1 MKNFLLLCFCILF
14 LQAYP
19 QTEKRKQYL
28 EELKPFLEGST
39 GSWAS
44 KAWVSPIDSSWE
56 AWQRRTGELPPNFD
70 IIPTQV
76 LPHDLMK
83 DLLSGDKI
91 ENNSQWKGQKRVMT
105 AVLKTWLTG
114 TFPAKPSNIKA
125 EVLESREEREIKI
138 EQLRISWGNHPDL
151 SIRASI
157 YYPPGEGPFP
167 VFMTPG
173 ANGHSWIS
181 ISQALSR
188 GYICVQYSGCD
199 AEDDTEKYA
208 QHYYPSYD
216 FTAIM
221 RRAWGAHRLVD
232 YLYEL
237 EKVDKDKIG
246 ITGLSRD
253 GKQVLMAAAFDERI
267 DAVVVCSG
275 GTGGEDL
282 FRYTSPNYDNETIA
296 AITGNFPNWL
306 HPRLRFFAGRE
317 HKLPFDQ
324 HFLSALVAPR
334 GLLLSS
340 SYFEDQGNP
349 WGIEQ
354 HYDAV
359 LPVFSFLDAE
369 KNLGLHLRRGLH
381 RPAMRDVH
389 TYVDFFDSVFG
400 RGKKEV
406 PVIRYY
412 DYSFD
417 KWKGI
422 SGKEERHIGEQKL
435 ISPNTL
441 DNVSG
446 FEAWKAELAEES
458 RKLLGKAPM
467 VLNPSFRAG
476 LDYLDKVI
484 RRPGLPKRAKAKELH
499 IGQLQYPVDE
509 AGNPLQDVPVVIYL
523 HEFAYPTGY
532 GKGSWRFVHALLDAG
547 FAVYLQDQI
556 GFGSRVEEGKD
567 FYQRYPQYSKMGL
580 MVDELSLAIDALE
593 AEEMIDKQK
602 IYAVGYGLGSKIGLW
617 SAPFEDRI
625 AAMALIAGINPLRNS
640 GKDPERL
647 GVEVYSHLHALLPAL
662 GLYAGKEEKLPIDYE
677 ALIASFAPKPL
688 LMISP
693 IWDWETNAGELAL
706 AIEKAST
713 VYYLFEAGNKL
724 EFRPLKDFNR
734 FSKEMEGEVLDW
746 LLKKAE
752 D

>member
-1 MKNFLLLCFCILF
+1 MKKLLLLGLSLLSLQLF
-14 LQAYP
+14 GQE
-19 QTEKRKQYL
+19 EKRRQFL
-28 EELKPFLEGST
+28 EELKPFLEAST

-44 KAWVSPIDSSWE
+44 KAWVSPLDSNWQ
-56 AWQRRTGELPPNFD
+56 AWLDRTAELPPNFD

-83 DLLSGDKI
+83 DLVSGDKI
-91 ENNSQWKGQKRVMT
+91 EGKTQWQRQRRVM
-105 AVLKTWLTG
+105 AGVLKTWLSG
-114 TFPAKPSNIKA
+114 NFPPKPESI
-125 EVLESREEREIKI
+125 EVKTLETKVEKGIKI
-138 EQLRISWGNHPDL
+138 ERVKISWGNHEDL

-157 YYPPGEGPFP
+157 YYPSGKGPFP

-173 ANGHSWIS
+173 TKGHSWIS

-199 AEDDTEKYA
+199 AEDDTEKYSK
-208 QHYYPSYD
+208 HYYPTYD
-216 FTAIM
+216 FTTIM
-221 RRAWGAHRLVD
+221 RRAWGAHRIVD
-232 YLYEL
+232 YLYSL
-237 EKVDKDKIG
+237 DVVEKDQIG

-296 AITGNFPNWL
+296 AITGNFPHWL

-324 HFLSALVAPR
+324 HFLSAMLAPR

-349 WGIEQ
+349 WAIEQ
-354 HYDAV
+354 HFDAV
-359 LPVFSFLDAE
+359 LPVFKFLGAE
-369 KNLGLHLRRGLH
+369 GKVGLHLRRGLH

-389 TYVDFFDSVFG
+389 TYVDFFDKIFG
-400 RGKKEV
+400 RGNIEV

-412 DYSFD
+412 DYSFE
-417 KWKGI
+417 KWQVL
-422 SGKEERHIGEQKL
+422 SGKEDFDESRIIIPAAL
-435 ISPNTL
+435 
-441 DNVSG
+441 SG
-446 FEAWKAELAEES
+446 KSDFQPWKGELAKEC
-458 RKLLGKAPM
+458 RNLLGEAPM

-476 LDYLDKVI
+476 LDYLDQVI
-484 RRPGLPKRAKAKELH
+484 RRPGLPTGAKSKELH
-499 IGQLQYPVDE
+499 IGQLQYPVDKE
-509 AGNPLQDVPVVIYL
+509 GEPLKNVPVVVYL

-532 GKGSWRFVHALLDAG
+532 GRGSWRFVHALLDAG

-567 FYQRYPQYSKMGL
+567 FYQRYPKYSKMGL

-593 AEEMIDKQK
+593 AEEMIDNDR
-602 IYAVGYGLGSKIGLW
+602 IYAVGYSLGSKVGLW

-625 AAMALIAGINPLRNS
+625 SAMALVSGVNPLRSS
-640 GKDPERL
+640 GIDKERL
-647 GVEVYSHLHALLPAL
+647 GVEVYSHLHALIPRL
-662 GLYAGKEEKLPIDYE
+662 GFYLGKEEQLPVDYD
-677 ALIASFAPKPL
+677 ALIAAYAPKPL
-688 LMISP
+688 LLISP
-693 IWDWETNAGELAL
+693 IWDHETNAGELAL
-706 AIEKAST
+706 SVERAHKAYQILGEVS
-713 VYYLFEAGNKL
+713 NL
-724 EFRPLKDFNR
+724 EFQPVKDFNR
-734 FSKEMEGEVLDW
+734 FSKEMEEEILNW
-746 LLKKAE
+746 LMKKAGL
-752 D
+752 

>member
-1 MKNFLLLCFCILF
+1 MKKLLLLGLCFLT
-14 LQAYP
+14 LQLSA
-19 QTEKRKQYL
+19 QEEKRKQFL
-28 EELKPFLEGST
+28 EELKPFLEAST

-44 KAWVSPIDSSWE
+44 KAWVSPLDSNWQ
-56 AWQRRTGELPPNFD
+56 AWLDRTGELPPNFD
-70 IIPTQV
+70 KIPTQV
-76 LPHDLMK
+76 LPHDLMI
-83 DLLSGDKI
+83 DVLTGEII
-91 ENNSQWKGQKRVMT
+91 ENKKDWREQRWNM
-105 AVLKTWLTG
+105 ADILKTWLSG
-114 TFPAKPSNIKA
+114 SFPPKPEAIEA
-125 EVLESREEREIKI
+125 EILESKVERGVRI
-138 EQLRISWGNHPDL
+138 ERVKVSWGKHADL

-157 YYPPGEGPFP
+157 YYPPGNGPFP

-173 ANGHSWIS
+173 TKGHSWVS

-208 QHYYPSYD
+208 QHYYPKYD
-216 FTAIM
+216 FTTIM
-221 RRAWGAHRLVD
+221 RRAWGAHRIVD
-232 YLYEL
+232 YLYTL
-237 EKVDKDKIG
+237 EAVEKDKIG

-296 AITGNFPNWL
+296 AITGNFPHWL

-349 WGIEQ
+349 WAIEQ
-354 HYDAV
+354 HYEAV
-359 LPVFSFLDAE
+359 LPVFQFLDAE
-369 KNLGLHLRRGLH
+369 EKVGLHLRRGLH

-389 TYVDFFDSVFG
+389 TYVDFFDKVFG
-400 RGKKEV
+400 RGKEPV

-412 DYSFD
+412 DYSFE
-417 KWKGI
+417 KWKAL
-422 SGKEERHIGEQKL
+422 SGQKEAGESKI
-435 ISPNTL
+435 ISPSTISSADAMENWR
-441 DNVSG
+441 S
-446 FEAWKAELAEES
+446 ELAEES
-458 RKLLGKAPM
+458 RNLLGEAPM

-484 RRPGLPKRAKAKELH
+484 RRPGLPKGAKSKELH

-509 AGNPLQDVPVVIYL
+509 EGKALKNVPVVIYL

-532 GKGSWRFVHALLDAG
+532 CRGSWRFVHALLDAG

-567 FYQRYPQYSKMGL
+567 FYQRYPNYSKMGL

-593 AEEMIDKQK
+593 AEEMIDKDR
-602 IYAVGYGLGSKIGLW
+602 IYAVGYSLGAKVG
-617 SAPFEDRI
+617 
-625 AAMALIAGINPLRNS
+625 
-640 GKDPERL
+640 
-647 GVEVYSHLHALLPAL
+647 
-662 GLYAGKEEKLPIDYE
+662 
-677 ALIASFAPKPL
+677 
-688 LMISP
+688 
-693 IWDWETNAGELAL
+693 
-706 AIEKAST
+706 
-713 VYYLFEAGNKL
+713 
-724 EFRPLKDFNR
+724 
-734 FSKEMEGEVLDW
+734 
-746 LLKKAE
+746 
-752 D
+752 

>member
-1 MKNFLLLCFCILF
+1 MKKLLLLGLCLLSLQ
-14 LQAYP
+14 LQA
-19 QTEKRKQYL
+19 QEEKRKEFL
-28 EELKPFLEGST
+28 EQLTPFLDAST

-44 KAWVSPIDSSWE
+44 KAWVSPLDSNWQ
-56 AWQRRTGELPPNFD
+56 AWLDRTGELPPNFD

-83 DLLSGDKI
+83 DLVTEDDITSK
-91 ENNSQWKGQKRVMT
+91 EQWKKQRRLMSDI
-105 AVLKTWLTG
+105 LKTWLSG
-114 TFPAKPSNIKA
+114 TFPPKPEAIQA
-125 EVLESREEREIKI
+125 EILENKVERGIRI
-138 EQLRISWGNHPDL
+138 EQVRISWGNHVDL

-173 ANGHSWIS
+173 TKGHSWIS

-208 QHYYPSYD
+208 KHYYPEYD
-216 FTAIM
+216 FTTIM
-221 RRAWGAHRLVD
+221 RRAWGAHRVVD
-232 YLYEL
+232 YLYTL
-237 EKVDKDKIG
+237 EAVEKDKIG

-282 FRYTSPNYDNETIA
+282 FRYTSPKYDNETIA
-296 AITGNFPNWL
+296 AITGNFPHWL

-349 WGIEQ
+349 WAIEQ
-354 HYDAV
+354 HYEAV
-359 LPVFSFLDAE
+359 LPVFQFLDAKE
-369 KNLGLHLRRGLH
+369 NVGLHLRRGLH

-389 TYVDFFDSVFG
+389 AYVDFFDKVFG
-400 RGKKEV
+400 RGNEPV

-412 DYSFD
+412 DYSFE
-417 KWKGI
+417 KWKSV
-422 SGKEERHIGEQKL
+422 SGKKEAVESKI
-435 ISPNTL
+435 ISPSAIISIDAMEN
-441 DNVSG
+441 
-446 FEAWKAELAEES
+446 WRAELAEES
-458 RKLLGKAPM
+458 RKLLGEAPM

-484 RRPGLPKRAKAKELH
+484 RRPGLPEGAKSKELH

-509 AGNPLQDVPVVIYL
+509 EGRPLKNVPVVIYL

-532 GKGSWRFVHALLDAG
+532 GRGSWRFVHALLDAG

-567 FYQRYPQYSKMGL
+567 FYQRYPEYSKMGL

-593 AEEMIDKQK
+593 GEEMIDDDR
-602 IYAVGYGLGSKIGLW
+602 IYAVGYSLGAKVGLW
-617 SAPFEDRI
+617 STPFEDRI
-625 AAMALIAGINPLRNS
+625 AAMALVAGVNPLRNS
-640 GKDPERL
+640 GQDVERL
-647 GVEVYSHLHALLPAL
+647 GVEVYSHLHGLIPQL
-662 GLYAGKEEKLPIDYE
+662 GFYLGAEEKLPIDYD
-677 ALIASFAPKPL
+677 ALIAAYAPKPL

-693 IWDWETNAGELAL
+693 IWDQESNAGELAL
-706 AIEKAST
+706 CLERAST
-713 VYYLFEAGNKL
+713 AYKVLDQGKNL
-724 EFRPLKDFNR
+724 EFRPVRDFNR
-734 FSKEMEGEVLDW
+734 FSKEMEEDVLLW
-746 LLKKAE
+746 LMKKAGL
-752 D
+752 